1 MLGSSRIYIK
11 TFFFSVLACAAALA
25 QDRGGITGTVSDP
38 SGSGIAHAKVVV
50 TNSARGEHLDL
61 TTTDAGL
68 FSATNLIAGAYRV
81 DVEATGFRTTS
92 INNLEVQVG
101 AVTRAD
107 LKLQVGD
114 VSEKVEVTASLT
126 GLQTDSSDVGTNV
139 STETI
144 LNLPLEVSGS
154 VRDPLA
160 FTKLTPGFNGATGNS
175 AVNFQAH
182 YTINGSQ
189 SGAAQILVDGGDIEL
204 TGVQS
209 QFQTGVSTEAVQEFK
224 VMASNFAAE
233 YGRTTGGIINLTLK
247 SGTNS
252 FHGDA
257 YELLRNDDLDARG
270 FFNPTRRADKQND
283 FGGIFSGPVR
293 LPKLYNGHDRTFF
306 MFAYEG
312 FRYDAGALN
321 QIGTFPTNETRQGDF
336 SALVDAN
343 GNQIP
348 IYDPNSTIVQPD
360 GTVLRTQFQGNVIP
374 TSRIDPVAA
383 KISAMLP
390 SLDFPNQLANNIYTD
405 ESNQVKT
412 KIFDF
417 KLDHQLTS
425 KHKLTGSYNTD
436 EEKNLD
442 TWGFGAIGQS
452 GGVDST
458 TTYIRL
464 AEDYIVSPTVLNHL
478 QFSFSR
484 RHFNQAPQYFGN
496 YASELGLTGVNN
508 LVFPTIDITGYIT
521 PGGDTF
527 GGGPFGEDFNARDN
541 SFQETEALSVV
552 RGKHTLKFGGE
563 VRKQQFNVKDLTD
576 YSGYFDF
583 DPAQTSLPN
592 ATQTT
597 GDGYASFLL
606 GAVNTSTLNYSG
618 NSSAHRFAA
627 MSVYAQDDW
636 KFSSRLTLNLGLRY
650 DRFWPMSDATGRLSS
665 FDPTE
670 PNPGA
675 GGILGALAFAGNGPG
690 RTGQSSFQRI
700 YNKAFGPRV
709 GLAYAIDQRTVFRA
723 GYGIYYQELKEPGWG
738 GVNDGFFIK
747 PTFSSAD
754 GFSPAFQLSGGFP
767 QNFPKTPTLDPSL
780 DNGSNIPFADPEPA
794 LVPTAQ
800 NWQASIQRQ
809 LSSKLTLDVAYVA
822 AKGTHLITANKIY
835 NEVNPKYLSLGNLL
849 NADINSPEAQAAGI
863 GLPYPGFT
871 GTVAQALRPY
881 PQYQTIIGSTD
892 YGSDK
897 TGNSSY
903 NALQVKMQGKITRDL
918 MMLLA
923 YTWSKNLT
931 DGSDNRDLDT
941 FLANYTQVQDGYNR
955 RAEKTYAAADIP
967 QSLVANFIYDLP
979 LGRGHSL
986 LSHGWISHAVGG
998 WALGSVLTY
1007 QSGQIIPTP
1016 SPAFSDVPLFAGAIR
1031 PDVVN
1036 GQNPLTPQAMGNFD
1050 PGSDLYL
1057 NANAWTSPPAF
1068 QFGNAARMSG
1078 ARTKPLLNEDFSLLK
1093 TTSLGEHARLQFRA
1107 EAFNI
1112 FNRTVFGFPATDLG
1126 GSDFGTVVTQANKP
1140 RTLQLGAKL
1149 LF

>member
-1 MLGSSRIYIK
+1 MNLRTIG
-11 TFFFSVLACAAALA
+11 FLLFLCAVASA
-25 QDRGGITGTVSDP
+25 QDRGGITGTVTDP
-38 SGSGIAHAKVVV
+38 TGTGVAHAKVVV
-50 TNSARGEHLDL
+50 TNTARGEHLDL
-61 TTTDAGL
+61 STTDAGL
-68 FSATNLIAGAYRV
+68 FSATNLIAGLYQV
-81 DVEATGFRTTS
+81 DVEAPGFHTS
-92 INNLEVQVG
+92 TIKSVVVQVG
-101 AVTRAD
+101 EVARAD
-107 LKLQVGD
+107 LQLQLGS
-114 VSEKVEVTASLT
+114 VSERVEVTSTST
-126 GLQTDSSDVGTNV
+126 GLENDTSDVGTNV
-139 STETI
+139 STEAI
-144 LNLPLEVSGS
+144 LNLPLEVSGA

-175 AVNFQAH
+175 AINFQAH

-224 VMASNFAAE
+224 VMASNFPAE

-257 YELLRNDDLDARG
+257 YELLRNDDFDARG

-293 LPKLYNGHDRTFF
+293 IPKLYNGHDRTFF

-312 FRYDAGALN
+312 FRYNAGALN
-321 QIGTFPTNETRQGDF
+321 QIGTFPTDDTRKGNF
-336 SALVDAN
+336 SALVDPN

-348 IYDPNSTIVQPD
+348 IYDPASTVVQPD
-360 GTVLRTQFQGNVIP
+360 GTVLRTPFPGNIIP
-374 TSRIDPVAA
+374 QSRIDPVAA
-383 KISAMLP
+383 KISALLP
-390 SLDFPNQLANNIYTD
+390 QLDFPNQLANNIYTD
-405 ESNQVKT
+405 ESNHVKT
-412 KIFDF
+412 HILDF
-417 KLDHQLTS
+417 KVDHQINS
-425 KHKLTGSYNTD
+425 KNKLTGSYNTD
-436 EEKNLD
+436 EENNLD

-452 GGVDST
+452 GGVDSI
-458 TTYIRL
+458 TTYVRL
-464 AEDYIVSPTVLNHL
+464 AEDYIVSPTILNHV

-484 RHFNQAPQYFGN
+484 RRFNQAPQYFGN
-496 YASELGLTGVNN
+496 YASQLGLTGVNN

-527 GGGPFGEDFNARDN
+527 GGGPFGEDFKARDN
-541 SFQETEALSVV
+541 SFQETESLSVV
-552 RGKHTLKFGGE
+552 RGKHSMKFGTE

-627 MSVYAQDDW
+627 MSFYAQDDW
-636 KFSSRLTLNLGLRY
+636 KVSSRLTLNLGLRY

-690 RTGQSSFQRI
+690 RTGQSSFQKI

-709 GLAYAIDQRTVFRA
+709 GLAYSLDSRTVFRA
-723 GYGIYYQELKEPGWG
+723 AYGIYYQELKEPGWG

-747 PTFSSAD
+747 PTISSAD
-754 GFSPAFQLSGGFP
+754 GFSPAFQLGAGFP
-767 QNFPKTPTLDPSL
+767 QNFPTTPTLDPSL

-794 LVPTAQ
+794 HVPTAQ

-822 AKGTHLITANKIY
+822 TKGTHLITANKIY
-835 NEVNPKYLSLGNLL
+835 NQVNPEYLSLGNLL

-863 GLPYPGFT
+863 AMPYAGFT

-881 PQYQTIIGSTD
+881 PQYQTIIGSND

-897 TGNSSY
+897 TGNSTY

-918 MMLLA
+918 TMLLA
-923 YTWSKNLT
+923 YAWSKNLT

-941 FLANYTQVQDGYNR
+941 FLPNYTQVQNGYDR
-955 RAEKTYAAADIP
+955 AAEKTYAAADIP
-967 QSLVANFIYDLP
+967 QSFVTNFIYEVP
-979 LGRGHSL
+979 FGRGHSML
-986 LSHGWISHAVGG
+986 NHGWASAALGG

-1007 QSGQIIPTP
+1007 QSGQVIPTP
-1016 SPAFSDVPLFAGAIR
+1016 TPAFSDVPLFAGTIR
-1031 PDVVN
+1031 PDVVP
-1036 GQNPLTPQAMGNFD
+1036 GQNPLTPQAQGNFD

-1057 NANAWTSPPAF
+1057 NANAWSSPPAF

-1093 TTSLGEHARLQFRA
+1093 IVNFGEHLKLQFRA

-1126 GSDFGTVVTQANKP
+1126 GSDFGTIVTQANKP
-1140 RTLQLGAKL
+1140 RSLQLGAKL